1 MLLTFSEHF
10 YIVRLQL
17 TTEPKLK
24 YNYYLLF

>member
-10 YIVRLQL
+10 YIRLQL

-24 YNYYLLF
+24 YNYCLLF

>member
-1 MLLTFSEHF
+1 MLLTIIEHF
-10 YIVRLQL
+10 YIRLQL